1 MIFDEWLKAE
11 MGKLEK
17 IQDELK
23 MKYGS
28 VDNEILKILFEDAK
42 EPWGF
47 VSKQAIQQANTQN
60 PSNGKNEAS
69 MKSGLAEIIAKYDL
83 LEDNGL
89 LKPRRFLDQG
99 FKDLAKELEVHG
111 YRYNKERKVFLPPWN
126 GVKR

>member
-1 MIFDEWLKAE
+1 MNFDEWLKAE
-11 MGKLEK
+11 MDKLVK

-47 VSKQAIQQANTQN
+47 VSKQANMQSS
-60 PSNGKNEAS
+60 SNGKNESS

-83 LEDNGL
+83 VEDNGL